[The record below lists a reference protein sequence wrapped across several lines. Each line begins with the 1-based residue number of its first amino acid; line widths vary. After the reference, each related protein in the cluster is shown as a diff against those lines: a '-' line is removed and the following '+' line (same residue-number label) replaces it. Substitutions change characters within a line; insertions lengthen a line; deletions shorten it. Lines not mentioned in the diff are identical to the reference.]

1 VVVVVVVN
9 QKKSMVVGKNVTLKI
24 ENIYTI
30 QNYQYKTRRNFSQ
43 TLNIIVEEW
52 DKFSIMID
60 EIKARQKQK
69 DHFDYLDK
77 IRNAEVIKDES

>member
-1 VVVVVVVN
+1 VVVN

>member
-1 VVVVVVVN
+1 MVVVVVVN